1 MCHEQTTSHV
11 ALDGLQEPGGEA
23 LAAEV
28 GVDAERLDG
37 GRGGGVGGVAADE
50 GGGEDARVVA
60 LVDAHL
66 GGVADVED
74 AAEAGDEGRVEVGRV
89 EAGAGEAHDVGR
101 GGGGVACE
109 GRDGG
114 DDAGLERAAR
124 LFGRDVS
131 LAFLDACF
139 GWSLASCKC
148 EFGEHRAV
156 FRSAH
161 ARKMARGL
169 RWARLGILALL
180 LTMHGALAGGGQYL
194 TEFRVTLIEELR
206 SEDAA
211 VVRNA
216 VVQFLSGLGAGV
228 HAANVTVQAG

>member
-1 MCHEQTTSHV
+1 M
-11 ALDGLQEPGGEA
+11 ALHGLEEPGGEA
-23 LAAEV
+23 LAAEG
-28 GVDAERLDG
+28 GVDAEGLDG
-37 GRGGGVGGVAADE
+37 GRGGGLGRVAADE
-50 GGGEDARVVA
+50 GGGEHARVVA
-60 LVDAHL
+60 FVDGICRL

-101 GGGGVACE
+101 GGGGVASE

-114 DDAGLERAAR
+114 DDAGLERAALLR
-124 LFGRDVS
+124 EMGES
-131 LAFLDACF
+131 LR
-139 GWSLASCKC
+139 
-148 EFGEHRAV
+148 ETGEHRAV
-156 FRSAH
+156 FRTAR
-161 ARKMARGL
+161 ARKMAPGV